1 MTDAEALFEPITH
14 GSASPGHP
22 LALLTAADIEG
33 LRAVLA
39 QAGLLTA
46 TTRFAYVGLAEASKA
61 ELRAF
66 ATGTPVSRMIAAVL
80 LERATGLGTVVTVDV
95 TTSTLV
101 SHREIDAVAE
111 GQPGILDEEFAEV
124 EGWLLAS
131 AQWCAALE
139 KRGIDPMMVRA
150 VPLSAGNFGRPSE
163 QGRRMCRVLGFLQL
177 DEHDLPW
184 AHPIDGVVAHVD
196 MTTGEVFEVIDSEV
210 LPVPQQRA
218 EWNAPP
224 FGKPPRIDLKPIE
237 ITQPEGPSFTIDG
250 NHVRWADWELRFGF
264 DVREGLILHDVGFR
278 DGERLRPI
286 LHRASIPEMV
296 VPYGDPAPARFWIN
310 YFDQGEYIFGRYTNS
325 LELGCDCLGDITYV
339 DLTIAD
345 ETGEPRLLKNAL
357 CIHEEDYGVLW
368 KHTDLF
374 NGMQETRRQRR
385 LVISF
390 FVTIGNYDYGF
401 YWYLYLDG
409 TIELEA
415 KATGVVFTSAYRADG
430 YTTHMAPGL
439 GASYHQHLFSAR
451 LDFAV
456 DGDRNAVDEVD
467 AVRVPIGPANEHGNA
482 FRPQRTRLTSE
493 LTACRDADN
502 LKFRHWVVS
511 NPDKQNYVGENVAYG
526 LFPQGLPVLLADPL
540 SAIANRASFA
550 QHHLWVTQFDATQR
564 WSAGEFPNQSPGHEG
579 LLSYTA
585 GDRPLDGEDV
595 VLWHTFGLTHFPRT
609 EDWPIMPVDYAG
621 FVLKPLGFFDANPA
635 LNAPQASGGHDHHT
649 HGGHAHH

>member
-1 MTDAEALFEPITH
+1 MSEPTSEVH
-14 GSASPGHP
+14 AGHP
-22 LALLTAADIEG
+22 LALLEASDIDVLRVTAAE
-33 LRAVLA
+33 
-39 QAGLLTA
+39 AGLLMPS
-46 TTRFAYVGLAEASKA
+46 TRFAYVGLVEPSKA

-66 ATGTPVSRMIAAVL
+66 EAGTPGAVVGRMIAAVL
-80 LERATGLGTVVTVDV
+80 LERATGIGTVIEVDV

-101 SHREIDAVAE
+101 SQRTINPVTE

-131 AQWCAALE
+131 DEWRAALGR
-139 KRGIDPMMVRA
+139 RGIDPERVRA
-150 VPLSAGNFGRPSE
+150 VPLSAGNFGRPNE
-163 QGRRMCRVLGFLQL
+163 EGRRLCRVLGFLQL

-196 MTTGEVFEVIDSEV
+196 MTTGEVFEVVDSEV
-210 LPVPQQRA
+210 LPVPEQRG

-224 FGKPPRIDLKPIE
+224 FGKPARTDLKPIE
-237 ITQPEGPSFTIDG
+237 ISQPEGPSFTIEG
-250 NHVRWADWELRFGF
+250 NKIQWADWELRFGF
-264 DVREGLILHDVGFR
+264 DVREGMILHQVGFR
-278 DGERLRPI
+278 EGEALRPV

-339 DLTIAD
+339 DVTVAD
-345 ETGEPRLLKNAL
+345 ETGNPRLITNAI
-357 CIHEEDYGVLW
+357 CIHEEDFGVLW

-374 NGMQETRRQRR
+374 NGMNETRRQRR

-401 YWYLYLDG
+401 YWYLSLDG
-409 TIELEA
+409 TIQLEA
-415 KATGVVFTSAYRADG
+415 KATGVVFTSAYRPGG

-456 DGDRNAVDEVD
+456 DGDRNVVDEVD
-467 AVRVPIGPANEHGNA
+467 AVRVPRGPGNEHGNA

-502 LKFRHWVVS
+502 LKFRHWIVS

-526 LFPQGLPVLLADPL
+526 LFPQGMPALLADP
-540 SAIANRASFA
+540 SSTIANRASFA
-550 QHHLWVTQFDATQR
+550 QHHLWVTQYDKTQR
-564 WSAGEFPNQSPGHEG
+564 WSAGEFPNQSPGNEG
-579 LLSYTA
+579 LLGYTA

-621 FVLKPLGFFDANPA
+621 FTLKPVGFFDFNPA
-635 LNAPQASGGHDHHT
+635 LNAPEAGGS
-649 HGGHAHH
+649 HAHHGHGAGHGHPHP